1 MNVLEFNRWAEGQH
15 GMSAVRAFEPAETVP
30 SEQIAEHGKS
40 RSEVEAGTEGSPS
53 RVGRFLGTLRW
64 GK

>member
-1 MNVLEFNRWAEGQH
+1 MNVLEFNRWAEGQR

-30 SEQIAEHGKS
+30 SEQIAERSKS
-40 RSEVEAGTEGSPS
+40 RNEVEVGTEGSRS